1 MAESETTDCYVCRKH
16 RGEVS
21 TPGGAVY
28 EDDLFYS
35 GHAEIREG
43 QTQAYLGYLML
54 EPRRHAR
61 GVENLDPHEAA
72 RLGPL
77 LGYLARALRESEGAE
92 RVYVFVIGEHVPH
105 LHIHLVARYL
115 GAPREYWGPRVD
127 EWPAAPHGGAPE
139 IAALCERLRGWMGQH
154 PLL

>member
-1 MAESETTDCYVCRKH
+1 MCRKH

-35 GHAEIREG
+35 GHAQIREG

-61 GVENLDPHEAA
+61 GIEDLDRHEAA

-77 LGYLARALRESEGAE
+77 LGHLARALRESEGAE
-92 RVYVFVIGEHVPH
+92 RVYVFVIGEPY
-105 LHIHLVARYL
+105 LTCMFISWPRYP

-127 EWPAAPHGGAPE
+127 EWPQLHTAAPRKSPRCVNDCAD
-139 IAALCERLRGWMGQH
+139 GWA
-154 PLL
+154 